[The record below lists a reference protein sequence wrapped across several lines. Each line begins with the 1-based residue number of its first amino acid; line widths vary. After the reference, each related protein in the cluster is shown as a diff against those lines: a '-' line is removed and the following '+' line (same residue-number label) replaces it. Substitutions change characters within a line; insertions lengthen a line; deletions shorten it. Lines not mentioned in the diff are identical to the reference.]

1 MQMLLINFS
10 ENFIAIRFINP
21 ENIIATP
28 VPRNQSV
35 SVLNS
40 SIGKTK
46 LICSIPKRIIIK
58 ESMVC
63 IFENILNK
71 GVLF

>member
-1 MQMLLINFS
+1 MQMILINFS
-10 ENFIAIRFINP
+10 ENLIAIRFINP

-35 SVLNS
+35 SALNS

-46 LICSIPKRIIIK
+46 LIWSIPKRIIIK

-63 IFENILNK
+63 IFENILNN

>member
-1 MQMLLINFS
+1 MQMLLINFP
-10 ENFIAIRFINP
+10 ENFIAIRFMNP

-46 LICSIPKRIIIK
+46 LTCSIPKRIIIK

-63 IFENILNK
+63 VFENILNK
-71 GVLF
+71 AVLF